1 MIETAHGR
9 RYQFSPFHARDTN
22 CRANLL
28 TPQSL
33 ATLKIEIRPFL
44 FPLAARVI
52 DTCSEGCG

>member
-1 MIETAHGR
+1 MRRQRTEDDTFRRSTRATRTAG
-9 RYQFSPFHARDTN
+9 
-22 CRANLL
+22 ANLL

-52 DTCSEGCG
+52 DTCSESCG